1 MQGLQDL
8 ETMGHE
14 DWRFA
19 VVQKLCCIQYNK
31 DKALKRV
38 DSDKANIKQV
48 LIDKKEKVMTAFISS
63 LANKLA
69 QNLELLRFFRQG
81 LLQSDEDSI
90 VDFELVIQTIIQA
103 ARSLLGNQ
111 KLIKKTVLPMLVSL
125 VYERI
130 SKEIGRV
137 EFYKYESV

>member
-31 DKALKRV
+31 DKVLKNG
-38 DSDKANIKQV
+38 DSEKANIKLV
-48 LIDKKEKVMTAFISS
+48 LIDKKEKGMAAFISS
-63 LANKLA
+63 LTNKLA

-81 LLQSDEDSI
+81 LLQSDE
-90 VDFELVIQTIIQA
+90 
-103 ARSLLGNQ
+103 N
-111 KLIKKTVLPMLVSL
+111 
-125 VYERI
+125 
-130 SKEIGRV
+130 
-137 EFYKYESV
+137 